1 MPEMSSEFKQRVADK
16 ESWLASV
23 ADGEGGPA
31 ERTHLLATAALLH
44 GVVEGIKVPDGV
56 EERSRQRVMAS
67 CEELFRPP
75 DAPTG
80 RRSAWSHEPASL
92 WRVLGG
98 LLRVVFTLGRR
109 R

>member
-16 ESWLASV
+16 ESWIASV
-23 ADGEGGPA
+23 DGEGGPA

-44 GVVEGIKVPDGV
+44 GVIEGIKVPAGA
-56 EERSRQRVMAS
+56 EERSRQRAMGA
-67 CEELFRPP
+67 CEEAFRPQ

-80 RRSAWSHEPASL
+80 RTSPWSHEPAGL